1 MKLVEFYQSPDEMS
15 TGYYD
20 PAKDEHNA
28 RHLDDTRKPILTL
41 AALNRL
47 KRMRALRK
55 LEKLKRQDLF
65 GVMYAA
71 PDEAAGGPGG
81 MPGF

>member
-1 MKLVEFYQSPDEMS
+1 MKILEFDSTGDATA

-20 PAKDEHNA
+20 PAADSFNA
-28 RHLDDTRKPILTL
+28 RHISDTRKPVLTL

-55 LEKLKRQDLF
+55 LEKLKRQDLL

-71 PDEAAGGPGG
+71 PEAEPGMGGPGG
-81 MPGF
+81 F

>member
-1 MKLVEFYQSPDEMS
+1 MKILEFDQASIE

-20 PAKDEHNA
+20 PSKDEFNA
-28 RHLDDTRKPILTL
+28 RHLDDTRKPVLTL

-55 LEKLKRQDLF
+55 LEKLKRQDLL

-71 PDEAAGGPGG
+71 PAEAPGG

>member
-1 MKLVEFYQSPDEMS
+1 MKILEFDQESIQ

-20 PAKDEHNA
+20 PSKDEINTY
-28 RHLDDTRKPILTL
+28 HLDDTRKPVLTL

-55 LEKLKRQDLF
+55 LETLKRQDLLQ
-65 GVMYAA
+65 VMYSS
-71 PDEAAGGPGG
+71 PDEGAGPGG

>member
-1 MKLVEFYQSPDEMS
+1 MKILEFDQAGIS

-20 PAKDEHNA
+20 PEKDEFNK
-28 RHLDDTRKPILTL
+28 RHLDDTRKPVLTL
-41 AALNRL
+41 SALNRL

-55 LEKLKRQDLF
+55 LEKLKRQDLL

-71 PDEAAGGPGG
+71 PEGDAGGGLGG
-81 MPGF
+81 GF

>member
-1 MKLVEFYQSPDEMS
+1 MKLFEFDKDSIA

-20 PAKDEHNA
+20 PAKDNFNA
-28 RHLDDTRKPILTL
+28 RHLSDTRKPVLTL
-41 AALNRL
+41 STLNRL

-55 LEKLKRQDLF
+55 LEKLKHEDLL

-71 PDEAAGGPGG
+71 PEESGGLGG
-81 MPGF
+81 GGFGM

>member
-1 MKLVEFYQSPDEMS
+1 MNIYEFDQSTIS

-20 PAKDEHNA
+20 PSTDEFNK
-28 RHLDDTRKPILTL
+28 RHLDDTRKPVLTL
-41 AALNRL
+41 SALNRL

-55 LEKLKRQDLF
+55 LEKLKHQDLL

-71 PDEAAGGPGG
+71 PDADAGGGG
-81 MPGF
+81 FGM

>member
-1 MKLVEFYQSPDEMS
+1 MNIFEFDQSS
-15 TGYYD
+15 VATGYYD
-20 PAKDEHNA
+20 PSKDSFNA
-28 RHLDDTRKPILTL
+28 RHLDDTRKVVLTL

-55 LEKLKRQDLF
+55 LEKLKRQDLL

-71 PDEAAGGPGG
+71 PEADAGG

>member
-1 MKLVEFYQSPDEMS
+1 MKIFEFDATNTT

-20 PAKDEHNA
+20 PAKDEYNK
-28 RHLDDTRKPILTL
+28 RHIDDTRKPILTL

-55 LEKLKRQDLF
+55 LEKLKRQDLL
-65 GVMYAA
+65 GIMYAA
-71 PDEAAGGPGG
+71 PEPDAGGG